1 MMDKLKSK
9 AGLTLMEMMAA
20 LLVMVLLVVG
30 MGTGMD
36 SGMRVYQDAQFES
49 STATLSSVMQTSLSD
64 LLRYA
69 QVEAGDTPHD
79 FSITNKD
86 FGVLNGKFSLVN
98 GEIKVVNPHD
108 GAKSVVAGIGKNG
121 KDEAKITSFEID
133 YIGVDPQGR
142 QMKYNPDETDHD
154 AKLVVFT
161 GDVSALGENEF
172 LISRGGFFHIKYTIE
187 SGGKAKEGAFVVRQ
201 MNAQ

>member
-142 QMKYNPDETDHD
+142 QMKYNPDETDPD